1 MLRDSSM
8 SADATLK
15 YFALGAVATAFLFF
29 GLFLHI
35 VAYGSVDY
43 STIGFFI
50 SRAYIKQSTFASLTT
65 VHYAAFFCVITTF
78 LFKLGVYP
86 YHFYL
91 ADVYESVRFETLILI
106 TIPVKFVTYFAMLN
120 YMDTL
125 GHLSTILQ
133 PFFVF
138 IGLGSVLTGSYGAF
152 KQQRL
157 RSF

>member
-1 MLRDSSM
+1 
-8 SADATLK
+8 
-15 YFALGAVATAFLFF
+15 
-29 GLFLHI
+29 
-35 VAYGSVDY
+35 
-43 STIGFFI
+43 
-50 SRAYIKQSTFASLTT
+50 
-65 VHYAAFFCVITTF
+65 
-78 LFKLGVYP
+78 
-86 YHFYL
+86 
-91 ADVYESVRFETLILI
+91 
-106 TIPVKFVTYFAMLN
+106 MLN